1 MPKWKNLVT
10 GDVEDLTYDEA
21 HERRRNGI
29 DIILQDATVTR
40 HESPLPKAKPPLR
53 GMKAKLNREQ
63 NGPGAASHAIRN
75 A

>member
-1 MPKWKNLVT
+1 MPKWKNMVT
-10 GDVEDLTYDEA
+10 GDIEDLTPDEA

-29 DIILQDATVTR
+29 DIILVDYTVTR
-40 HESPLPKAKPPLR
+40 HEMPLPKTENPLR
-53 GMKAKLNREQ
+53 GAKAKLNREQ